1 MDEVSKRRLEPG
13 DDFVSYFLD
22 VRVAEEP
29 LSDEHIVNTLR
40 LLLLAGITS
49 TWSMIGASL
58 WHLATHADDRILVTR
73 FRGSPT
79 MAMLRPTILNACR
92 Q

>member
-1 MDEVSKRRLEPG
+1 MDEVAKRRLEPG
-13 DDFVSYFLD
+13 DDFVSYLLD

-58 WHLATHADDRILVTR
+58 WHLATHADDRTVTR